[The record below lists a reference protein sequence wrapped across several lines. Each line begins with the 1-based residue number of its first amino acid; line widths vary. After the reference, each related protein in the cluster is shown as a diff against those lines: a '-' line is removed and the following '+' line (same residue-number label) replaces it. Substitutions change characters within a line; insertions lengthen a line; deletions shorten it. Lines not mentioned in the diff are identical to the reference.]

1 MTAVRTR
8 VNLLL
13 PNLLRQVQRKRRVIE
28 SIVKNVAAYSMIEDW
43 LNNYNRLFTLFALK
57 NLHLNAAQYVVIVA
71 VA

>member
-13 PNLLRQVQRKRRVIE
+13 PNLLRQVQRKPARN
-28 SIVKNVAAYSMIEDW
+28 IVKNVAAYSMIEDW

>member
-13 PNLLRQVQRKRRVIE
+13 PNLLRQVQRKPARN
-28 SIVKNVAAYSMIEDW
+28 IVKNVAAYSMIEDW
-43 LNNYNRLFTLFALK
+43 LNNRLFTLFALK

-71 VA
+71 AA

>member
-43 LNNYNRLFTLFALK
+43 LNNRLFTLFALK
-57 NLHLNAAQYVVIVA
+57 NLHLNAAQCGLL
-71 VA
+71 

>member
-43 LNNYNRLFTLFALK
+43 LNNRLFTLFALK
-57 NLHLNAAQYVVIVA
+57 NLHLNAAQHVVIVA

>member
-13 PNLLRQVQRKRRVIE
+13 PNLLRQVQRKTARN
-28 SIVKNVAAYSMIEDW
+28 IVKNVAAYSMIEDW
-43 LNNYNRLFTLFALK
+43 LNNRLFTLFALK

-71 VA
+71 AA